1 MPIFET
7 TYDVRSKTYAAIF
20 HTAWHL
26 LDMGER
32 HETGRLLNLQ
42 AATVFFAFTFEAY
55 LNHVGAEELQF
66 WDDID
71 RISYKKKL
79 AVLSKH
85 LGFTKDV
92 SKPPLLTILHLFELR
107 NALAHG
113 RTQNLTIKKTS
124 KSPPAHDAASRL
136 LPWEQLTPETVRQ
149 YHDDVRAAIE
159 LINSARRPRD
169 KRLWTQ
175 GSRGYKTSARQ

>member
-1 MPIFET
+1 MTNFET
-7 TYDVRSKTYAAIF
+7 TYDVESKTYAAIF

-42 AATVFFAFTFEAY
+42 AATVFFAFAFEAY

-66 WDDID
+66 WNEID

-79 AVLSKH
+79 TVLSKH

-92 SKPPLLTILHLFELR
+92 SKRPLPTILQLIAIH
-107 NALAHG
+107 NALAHS
-113 RTQNLTIKKTS
+113 RTQNLTIKKTT
-124 KSPPAHDAASRL
+124 KSPPALDAAWRL
-136 LPWEQLTPETVRQ
+136 LPWEQLTPKTVLQ
-149 YHDDVRAAIE
+149 YHDEVRAAIE

-169 KRLWTQ
+169 KRLWSQ
-175 GSRGYKTSARQ
+175 GSRGYKTSAGK